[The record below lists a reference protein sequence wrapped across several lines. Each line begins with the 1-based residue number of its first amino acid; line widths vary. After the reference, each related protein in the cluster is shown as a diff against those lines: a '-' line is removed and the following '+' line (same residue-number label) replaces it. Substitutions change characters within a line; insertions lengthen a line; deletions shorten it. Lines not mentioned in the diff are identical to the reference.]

1 MQLTSLTSLTHLT
14 PLTNAIINTI
24 FTSLPE
30 EAFISII
37 TLIFLKLNN
46 LLDIYTWNK
55 SLKWIAL
62 AVIPVS
68 ILINIFK
75 YIILV
80 PKQNMMI
87 STMILMIL
95 LMEFIVLNNSFN
107 ITLSLILKTAI
118 YTISGFVIVGI
129 VELSYCPLILS
140 ILDRPISFFNN
151 NVYYNFLL
159 GLPARVL
166 YLCVISFVI
175 MRRNSTVQIDLFN
188 SIVKNKFFIYG
199 FILMILV
206 RISLVAYVVKLIER
220 NNILIYIQFA
230 EKLYIIIGIICIPII
245 FMTLLLMFVN
255 NLLCK
260 EQIKLQVYENMIN
273 SNGIN
278 GY

>member
-1 MQLTSLTSLTHLT
+1 MQTLSLPH
-14 PLTNAIINTI
+14 IILNII

-30 EAFISII
+30 EGFVAII

-62 AVIPVS
+62 AVLPVS

-95 LMEFIVLNNSFN
+95 LMEYIVLNNSYDIN
-107 ITLSLILKTAI
+107 ISLILKTAI
-118 YTISGFVIVGI
+118 YTIAGFVIVGI
-129 VELSYCPLILS
+129 VELSYCPLVLS
-140 ILDRPISFFNN
+140 ILDRPISFFND
-151 NVYYNFLL
+151 NVFYNFLL
-159 GLPARVL
+159 GIPARVL

-175 MRRNSTVQIDLFN
+175 MRRNNSVHVDLFRA
-188 SIVKNKFFIYG
+188 VFKNKFFVYS
-199 FILMILV
+199 FIVIV
-206 RISLVAYVVKLIER
+206 VARITTIAYITKLIEM
-220 NNILIYIQFA
+220 NSILIYLQFVD
-230 EKLYIIIGIICIPII
+230 KLIIIVALVCIPILFI
-245 FMTLLLMFVN
+245 TWLLMFVN

-260 EQIKLQVYENMIN
+260 EQIKFQNYENMVN
-273 SNGIN
+273 SSGSNSYN
-278 GY
+278 TVH

>member
-1 MQLTSLTSLTHLT
+1 MQLTSLIPLT
-14 PLTNAIINTI
+14 PLTNAIINII
-24 FTSLPE
+24 FTSIPE
-30 EAFISII
+30 EGFVAII

-46 LLDIYTWNK
+46 LLDIYTWNR

-62 AVIPVS
+62 AVLPVS
-68 ILINIFK
+68 IMINILK
-75 YIILV
+75 YIIIV

-107 ITLSLILKTAI
+107 ITISLILKTAI
-118 YTISGFVIVGI
+118 FTISGFVIVGL

-140 ILDRPISFFNN
+140 ILDRPLSFFNA
-151 NVYYNFLL
+151 NVFYNFLL

-175 MRRNSTVQIDLFN
+175 IRRNSTVQIDLFN
-188 SIVKNKFFIYG
+188 SIVKNKFFIYSLL
-199 FILMILV
+199 LMVLV
-206 RISLVAYVVKLIER
+206 RISLVSYVVKLIER
-220 NNILIYIQFA
+220 NNILIYIQFV
-230 EKLYIIIGIICIPII
+230 EKLYIVIGITCVPII
-245 FMTLLLMFVN
+245 FITLILMFIN

>member
-1 MQLTSLTSLTHLT
+1 MQTMQTLSLPH
-14 PLTNAIINTI
+14 IILNII
-24 FTSLPE
+24 FTSIPE
-30 EAFISII
+30 EAFIAII

-62 AVIPVS
+62 AVLPVS
-68 ILINIFK
+68 IMINILK
-75 YIILV
+75 YIIIV

-87 STMILMIL
+87 S

-107 ITLSLILKTAI
+107 ITISLILKTAI
-118 YTISGFVIVGI
+118 FTIVGFVIVGL

-140 ILDRPISFFNN
+140 ILDRPISFFNA

-159 GLPARVL
+159 GFPAKVL

-188 SIVKNKFFIYG
+188 TIVKNKFFIYSLL
-199 FILMILV
+199 LMVLV

-220 NNILIYIQFA
+220 NNILIYIQFV
-230 EKLYIIIGIICIPII
+230 EKLYIVIGITCVPII
-245 FMTLLLMFVN
+245 FVTLLLMFIN
-255 NLLCK
+255 NILCK
-260 EQIKLQVYENMIN
+260 EQMRLQTYENMIY
-273 SNGIN
+273 SNGSK
-278 GY
+278 

>member
-1 MQLTSLTSLTHLT
+1 MQTLSLPHILL
-14 PLTNAIINTI
+14 NTI
-24 FTSLPE
+24 FTSIPE
-30 EAFISII
+30 EAFIAII

-46 LLDIYTWNK
+46 LLDIYTWNR

-68 ILINIFK
+68 ILINIFR
-75 YIILV
+75 YIIIV

-87 STMILMIL
+87 STMIIMIL
-95 LMEFIVLNNSFN
+95 LMEFIVINNSFD
-107 ITLSLILKTAI
+107 ITPSLIFKTAI
-118 YTISGFVIVGI
+118 FTIAGFVIVGI
-129 VELSYCPLILS
+129 VEYSYCPLVASL
-140 ILDRPISFFNN
+140 LDRPMEFFNT

-175 MRRNSTVQIDLFN
+175 IRRNSTVQIDLFN
-188 SIVKNKFFIYG
+188 SIVKNKFFMYG

-206 RISLVAYVVKLIER
+206 RISLITYIIKLIER
-220 NNILIYIQFA
+220 NNILIYIQFV
-230 EKLYIIIGIICIPII
+230 EKLYIIIGIICIPMI
-245 FMTLLLMFVN
+245 FITLLLMFVN

-273 SNGIN
+273 SNGKVV
-278 GY
+278 

>member
-1 MQLTSLTSLTHLT
+1 MQTLQTLSFPHILL
-14 PLTNAIINTI
+14 NTI

-46 LLDIYTWNK
+46 LLDIYTWNR

-62 AVIPVS
+62 AVLPVS
-68 ILINIFK
+68 IMINILK
-75 YIILV
+75 YIIIV
-80 PKQNMMI
+80 PQQNMMI
-87 STMILMIL
+87 STMIIMIL
-95 LMEFIVLNNSFN
+95 LMEFIVINNSYDIN
-107 ITLSLILKTAI
+107 ILLILKTAI
-118 YTISGFVIVGI
+118 FTISGFVIVGL
-129 VELSYCPLILS
+129 VEYSYCPLILS
-140 ILDRPISFFNN
+140 IVDKPISFFNT

-166 YLCVISFVI
+166 YLCVISFVV
-175 MRRNSTVQIDLFN
+175 MKRNNTVQIDLFK
-188 SIVKNKFFIYG
+188 IVIKNKFFVCSFLLI
-199 FILMILV
+199 ILV
-206 RISLVAYVVKLIER
+206 RISLVSYVVKLIER
-220 NNILIYIQFA
+220 NNILIYIQFV

-245 FMTLLLMFVN
+245 FITLLLMFVN

>member
-1 MQLTSLTSLTHLT
+1 MQLTSLT
-14 PLTNAIINTI
+14 PLTNAILNTI

-30 EAFISII
+30 ESFIAII

-46 LLDIYTWNK
+46 LLDIYTWNR

-62 AVIPVS
+62 AVLPVS

-95 LMEFIVLNNSFN
+95 LMEFIVLNNSYDIN
-107 ITLSLILKTAI
+107 ISLIFKTAI
-118 YTISGFVIVGI
+118 YTIAGFVIVGI

-140 ILDRPISFFNN
+140 ILDRPLSFFNA
-151 NVYYNFLL
+151 NVFYNFLL

-175 MRRNSTVQIDLFN
+175 IRRNSTVHIDLFN

-199 FILMILV
+199 LLLIVLV
-206 RISLVAYVVKLIER
+206 RISLVSYVVKLIER
-220 NNILIYIQFA
+220 NNILIYIQFV

-245 FMTLLLMFVN
+245 FITLLLMFVN

>member
-1 MQLTSLTSLTHLT
+1 MPH
-14 PLTNAIINTI
+14 PCRHYKHYPYPHIILNTI
-24 FTSLPE
+24 FVSLPE
-30 EAFISII
+30 EAFIAII

-46 LLDIYTWNK
+46 LLDIYMWNR

-62 AVIPVS
+62 AVLPVS
-68 ILINIFK
+68 IMINILK
-75 YIILV
+75 YIIIV
-80 PKQNMMI
+80 PQQNMMI

-95 LMEFIVLNNSFN
+95 LMEFIVINNSFN
-107 ITLSLILKTAI
+107 ITISLILKTAI
-118 YTISGFVIVGI
+118 FTISGFVIVGL
-129 VELSYCPLILS
+129 VRQLYCPLILS
-140 ILDRPISFFNN
+140 ILDRPLSFFNA
-151 NVYYNFLL
+151 NVFYNFLL

-175 MRRNSTVQIDLFN
+175 IRRNSTVHVDLFN

-199 FILMILV
+199 FLLMILV
-206 RISLVAYVVKLIER
+206 RISLITYIVRLIER
-220 NNILIYIQFA
+220 NNILIYIQFV

-245 FMTLLLMFVN
+245 FITLILMFVN

>member
-1 MQLTSLTSLTHLT
+1 MQDIT
-14 PLTNAIINTI
+14 PLTNAILNTI

-46 LLDIYTWNK
+46 LLDIYTWNR

-62 AVIPVS
+62 AVLPVS
-68 ILINIFK
+68 ILINIFR
-75 YIILV
+75 YIIIV

-107 ITLSLILKTAI
+107 ITPSLILKTAI
-118 YTISGFVIVGI
+118 FTIAGFVIVGL

-140 ILDRPISFFNN
+140 ILDRPISFFND
-151 NVYYNFLL
+151 NVFYNFLL
-159 GLPARVL
+159 GIPARVL

-175 MRRNSTVQIDLFN
+175 MRRNNSVHVDLFRA
-188 SIVKNKFFIYG
+188 VFKNKFFVFS
-199 FILMILV
+199 FIAIVLA
-206 RISLVAYVVKLIER
+206 RISTIAYITKLIEM
-220 NNILIYIQFA
+220 NSILIYLQFVD
-230 EKLYIIIGIICIPII
+230 KLIIIVALVCVPILFI
-245 FMTLLLMFVN
+245 TWLLMFVN

-260 EQIKLQVYENMIN
+260 EQMKFQNYENMVN
-273 SNGIN
+273 SSGSNGYNIVH
-278 GY
+278 

>member
-1 MQLTSLTSLTHLT
+1 MQLT

-30 EAFISII
+30 EGFVAII

-62 AVIPVS
+62 AVLPVS

-95 LMEFIVLNNSFN
+95 LMEYIVLNNSYDIN
-107 ITLSLILKTAI
+107 ISLILKTAI
-118 YTISGFVIVGI
+118 YTIAGFVIVGI
-129 VELSYCPLILS
+129 VELSYCPLVLS
-140 ILDRPISFFNN
+140 ILDRPISFFND
-151 NVYYNFLL
+151 NVFYNFLL
-159 GLPARVL
+159 GIPARVL

-175 MRRNSTVQIDLFN
+175 MRRNNSVHVDLFRA
-188 SIVKNKFFIYG
+188 VFKNKFFVYS
-199 FILMILV
+199 FIVIV
-206 RISLVAYVVKLIER
+206 VARITTIAYITKLIEM
-220 NNILIYIQFA
+220 NSILIYLQFVD
-230 EKLYIIIGIICIPII
+230 KLIIIVALVCIPILFI
-245 FMTLLLMFVN
+245 TWLLMFVN

-260 EQIKLQVYENMIN
+260 EQIKFQNYENMVN
-273 SNGIN
+273 SSGSNSYN
-278 GY
+278 TVH